1 MMQKFLYLEVGAA
14 DIAPVL
20 INIDNI
26 AAVEKLS
33 DTEIQLL
40 YNLATSSDNILIT
53 MDTADS
59 GHTNLNWI
67 VDQIRNILSMGYT
80 KAAPILTPPYS
91 IASVVVTT

>member
-40 YNLATSSDNILIT
+40 YNLATASDNILIT

-59 GHTNLNWI
+59 GSFKFVKTGFWWI
-67 VDQIRNILSMGYT
+67 RIRNILSYGIY
-80 KAAPILTPPYS
+80 
-91 IASVVVTT
+91 